1 MLAVRLH
8 PDRQVRLHDEPEPE
22 PGPGDAMVR
31 VTSVGLCGS
40 DRHWVVDGGTGDA
53 LLDRPIILGHE
64 FGGTVETGRFRGRLV
79 AVDPAMT
86 CGRCGWCQSGAS
98 NLCPEVRFAG
108 DGRTDGALRELVAW
122 PEHSLYP
129 LSERTEPG
137 DAALIEPLS
146 VAIHSINLAG
156 GVAGATVAVIG
167 CGPIGLMLVALAHAS
182 GAATIVATD
191 PLPHR
196 LEAAR
201 ELGARTLAAD
211 AEGAGGLAPAEVA
224 GPRVDVAFDA
234 AGDASATG
242 AAVGW
247 ARPGGQV
254 ILVGIPP
261 DDRVTF
267 RAWIARRKGL
277 TLKFVRRAPNDSFR
291 RAVETI
297 DDVGSVL
304 KGFVT
309 LRTSLGEAP
318 RAFDALVQRSG
329 IKVVVEPQ
337 GAR

>member
-8 PDRQVRLHDEPEPE
+8 PDRQIRLHDEPEPE

-40 DRHWVVDGGTGDA
+40 DRHWVVDGGIGDA
-53 LLDRPIILGHE
+53 VLDRPLILGHE

-79 AVDPAMT
+79 AVDPAIS
-86 CGRCGWCQSGAS
+86 CGRCEWCRGGAS

-108 DGRTDGALRELVAW
+108 HGHTDGGLRELVAW
-122 PEHSLYP
+122 PERCLYP
-129 LSERTEPG
+129 LSERTEAG

-146 VAIHSINLAG
+146 VAIHSFDLTD

-167 CGPIGLMLVALAHAS
+167 CGPIGLMLVALARAS
-182 GAATIVATD
+182 GAARILATD

-201 ELGARTLAAD
+201 ELGARTLAD
-211 AEGAGGLAPAEVA
+211 PGGAGGLGRAEA
-224 GPRVDVAFDA
+224 TEPRVDVAFDA

-242 AAVGW
+242 TAVES

-254 ILVGIPP
+254 ILVGIPS
-261 DDRVTF
+261 DDHVTF
-267 RAWIARRKGL
+267 RASVARRKGL
-277 TLKFVRRAPNDSFR
+277 TIKLVRRSSTDSFR
-291 RAVETI
+291 RAVEMI
-297 DDVGSVL
+297 DEMGPVL
-304 KGFVT
+304 KRLVT

-329 IKVVVEPQ
+329 IKVVVEPRA
-337 GAR
+337 AR

>member
-8 PDRQVRLHDEPEPE
+8 PDRVIRLHDEPGPE

-40 DRHWVVDGGTGDA
+40 DRHWVVDGGTGDGV
-53 LLDRPIILGHE
+53 LDRPLILGHE

-79 AVDPAMT
+79 AVDPAIS
-86 CGRCGWCQSGAS
+86 CGRCEWCGIGAS
-98 NLCPEVRFAG
+98 NLCPEIRFAG
-108 DGRTDGALRELVAW
+108 HGHTDGGLRELVAW
-122 PEHSLYP
+122 PEDCLYP

-146 VAIHSINLAG
+146 VAIHSIDLAD

-167 CGPIGLMLVALAHAS
+167 CGPIGLMLVALARAA

-196 LEAAR
+196 REAAR
-201 ELGARTLAAD
+201 ELGARMLTGDLGD
-211 AEGAGGLAPAEVA
+211 
-224 GPRVDVAFDA
+224 VDVAFDA

-242 AAVGW
+242 AAIES
-247 ARPGGQV
+247 ARPGGKV

-267 RAWIARRKGL
+267 RASVARRKGL
-277 TLKFVRRAPNDSFR
+277 TLKLVRRSTTDSFR
-291 RAVETI
+291 RAVEMF
-297 DDVGSVL
+297 DEVGPVL
-304 KGFVT
+304 KRLVT

-318 RAFDALVQRSG
+318 RAFDALVERSG
-329 IKVVVEPQ
+329 IKVVVEPRPP
-337 GAR
+337 G